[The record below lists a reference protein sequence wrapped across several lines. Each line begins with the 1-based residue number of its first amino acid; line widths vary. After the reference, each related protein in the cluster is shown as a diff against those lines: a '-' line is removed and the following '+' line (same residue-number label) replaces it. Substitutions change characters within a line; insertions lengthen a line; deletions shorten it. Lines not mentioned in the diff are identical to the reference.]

1 MLKSNKLIIFL
12 ISLPF
17 LMVIVF
23 YSLSDHPGY
32 SDDGN
37 FVRNHEA
44 AIKSEIIA
52 HLAQEKQG
60 IESVTLLPNTA
71 RGEYDNG
78 GDVSGHYHIYFTAYV
93 NHNRERTISVELFF
107 PDASIPPFTLFP
119 PNPYKDKGKKM
130 SNWLMGNIE
139 VSEETSRQYIKEIT
153 TIATDVYRF
162 LMLLKL
168 RKQFQEIMSNIVDI
182 RQLVL

>member
-12 ISLPF
+12 VSLPF
-17 LMVIVF
+17 LMVIIF
-23 YSLSDHPGY
+23 YSLSEHTGY

-52 HLAQEKQG
+52 NLAREKQD

-107 PDASIPPFTLFP
+107 PDASIPPFTLFH
-119 PNPYKDKGKKM
+119 PNPYKSKSQKM
-130 SNWLMGNIE
+130 ANWLMGNIE
-139 VSEETSRQYIKEIT
+139 VSKE
-153 TIATDVYRF
+153 AS
-162 LMLLKL
+162 K
-168 RKQFQEIMSNIVDI
+168 
-182 RQLVL
+182 

>member
-17 LMVIVF
+17 LMVLVF
-23 YSLSDHPGY
+23 YSLNGHPGY
-32 SDDGN
+32 SDDSN
-37 FVRNHEA
+37 FIRNHES

-52 HLAQEKQG
+52 HLAQEKQD

-78 GDVSGHYHIYFTAYV
+78 GDVSGNYHIYFTAYV

-119 PNPYKDKGKKM
+119 PNPYKSKNQKM
-130 SNWLMGNIE
+130 ANWFVERIE
-139 VSEETSRQYIKEIT
+139 ESEDHTK
-153 TIATDVYRF
+153 D
-162 LMLLKL
+162 
-168 RKQFQEIMSNIVDI
+168 
-182 RQLVL
+182 

>member
-23 YSLSDHPGY
+23 YSLSEHPGY

-37 FVRNHEA
+37 FIRNHES

-52 HLAQEKQG
+52 YLAQEKQG
-60 IESVTLLPNTA
+60 IKSVTLLPNTA

-78 GDVSGHYHIYFTAYV
+78 GDVSGNYHIYFTAYV

-107 PDASIPPFTLFP
+107 PDASIPPFTLFH
-119 PNPYKDKGKKM
+119 PNPYKSKSQKM
-130 SNWLMGNIE
+130 ANWFVERIE
-139 VSEETSRQYIKEIT
+139 ESEDHTE
-153 TIATDVYRF
+153 D
-162 LMLLKL
+162 
-168 RKQFQEIMSNIVDI
+168 
-182 RQLVL
+182 

>member
-17 LMVIVF
+17 LMVLVF
-23 YSLSDHPGY
+23 YSLSEHPGY

-37 FVRNHEA
+37 FVRNHET
-44 AIKSEIIA
+44 AIKCEIIA
-52 HLAQEKQG
+52 NLAREKQD

-107 PDASIPPFTLFP
+107 PDASIPPFTLFH
-119 PNPYKDKGKKM
+119 PNPYKSKSQKM
-130 SNWLMGNIE
+130 ANWFVERIE
-139 VSEETSRQYIKEIT
+139 ESEDHTE
-153 TIATDVYRF
+153 D
-162 LMLLKL
+162 
-168 RKQFQEIMSNIVDI
+168 
-182 RQLVL
+182 

>member
-12 ISLPF
+12 VSLPF
-17 LMVIVF
+17 LMVIIF
-23 YSLSDHPGY
+23 YSLSEHPGY

-52 HLAQEKQG
+52 NLAREKQD

-107 PDASIPPFTLFP
+107 PDASIPPFTLFH
-119 PNPYKDKGKKM
+119 PNPYKSKSQKM
-130 SNWLMGNIE
+130 ANWLKGNIE
-139 VSEETSRQYIKEIT
+139 VSKE
-153 TIATDVYRF
+153 AS
-162 LMLLKL
+162 K
-168 RKQFQEIMSNIVDI
+168 
-182 RQLVL
+182 

>member
-23 YSLSDHPGY
+23 YLLNGHPGY
-32 SDDGN
+32 SDDSN
-37 FVRNHEA
+37 FIRNHEA

-52 HLAQEKQG
+52 HLAQEKQD

-78 GDVSGHYHIYFTAYV
+78 GDVSGNYLIHFTAYADD
-93 NHNRERTISVELFF
+93 NPERTLRVELSF
-107 PDASIPPFTLFP
+107 PDASIPPFTLFH
-119 PNPYKDKGKKM
+119 PNPYKDKGQDM
-130 SNWLMGNIE
+130 TNWYVERIE
-139 VSEETSRQYIKEIT
+139 VSEETSK
-153 TIATDVYRF
+153 
-162 LMLLKL
+162 
-168 RKQFQEIMSNIVDI
+168 
-182 RQLVL
+182 

>member
-17 LMVIVF
+17 LMVIIF
-23 YSLSDHPGY
+23 YSLSEHPGY

-52 HLAQEKQG
+52 NLAREKQD

-107 PDASIPPFTLFP
+107 PDASIPPFTLFH
-119 PNPYKDKGKKM
+119 PNPYKSKSQKM
-130 SNWLMGNIE
+130 ANWLMGNIE
-139 VSEETSRQYIKEIT
+139 VSKE
-153 TIATDVYRF
+153 AS
-162 LMLLKL
+162 K
-168 RKQFQEIMSNIVDI
+168 
-182 RQLVL
+182 

>member
-17 LMVIVF
+17 LMVIIF
-23 YSLSDHPGY
+23 YLRNGHPRY
-32 SDDGN
+32 SDDSN
-37 FVRNHEA
+37 FIRNHEA
-44 AIKSEIIA
+44 AIKSEIITQ
-52 HLAQEKQG
+52 LAQEKQG

-107 PDASIPPFTLFP
+107 PDASIPPFTFFH
-119 PNPYKDKGKKM
+119 PNPYKDKGQDM
-130 SNWLMGNIE
+130 TNWFVENIE
-139 VSEETSRQYIKEIT
+139 ESEEAAK
-153 TIATDVYRF
+153 
-162 LMLLKL
+162 
-168 RKQFQEIMSNIVDI
+168 
-182 RQLVL
+182 

>member
-17 LMVIVF
+17 LMVIIF
-23 YSLSDHPGY
+23 YSLSEHPGY

-52 HLAQEKQG
+52 HLAQEKQD

-93 NHNRERTISVELFF
+93 DHNRERTISVELFF

-119 PNPYKDKGKKM
+119 PT
-130 SNWLMGNIE
+130 L
-139 VSEETSRQYIKEIT
+139 IKTREKRCPIG
-153 TIATDVYRF
+153 
-162 LMLLKL
+162 
-168 RKQFQEIMSNIVDI
+168 
-182 RQLVL
+182 

>member
-17 LMVIVF
+17 LMVIIF
-23 YSLSDHPGY
+23 YSLSEHPGY

-52 HLAQEKQG
+52 HLAQEKQD
-60 IESVTLLPNTA
+60 IKSVTLLPNTA

-78 GDVSGHYHIYFTAYV
+78 GDVSGNYHIYFTAYV
-93 NHNRERTISVELFF
+93 DHNRERTISVELFF

-119 PNPYKDKGKKM
+119 PNPYKDKGQDM
-130 SNWLMGNIE
+130 TSWYVERIE
-139 VSEETSRQYIKEIT
+139 ESEDLTE
-153 TIATDVYRF
+153 D
-162 LMLLKL
+162 
-168 RKQFQEIMSNIVDI
+168 
-182 RQLVL
+182 

>member
-23 YSLSDHPGY
+23 YSLSEHPEY

-44 AIKSEIIA
+44 AIKEELIA
-52 HLAQEKQG
+52 HLAQVRQDIK
-60 IESVTLLPNTA
+60 SVTLLPNTA

-78 GDVSGHYHIYFTAYV
+78 GDVSGNYHIYFTAYV
-93 NHNRERTISVELFF
+93 NNNRERTISVELFF
-107 PDASIPPFTLFP
+107 PDASIPPFTLFH
-119 PNPYKDKGKKM
+119 PNPYKDKGQDM
-130 SNWLMGNIE
+130 TSWYVERIE
-139 VSEETSRQYIKEIT
+139 ESEDHTE
-153 TIATDVYRF
+153 D
-162 LMLLKL
+162 
-168 RKQFQEIMSNIVDI
+168 
-182 RQLVL
+182 

>member
-17 LMVIVF
+17 LMVIIF
-23 YSLSDHPGY
+23 YSLSKHPGY

-44 AIKSEIIA
+44 TIKEEIIA

-78 GDVSGHYHIYFTAYV
+78 GDVSGNYHIYFSNYV
-93 NHNRERTISVELFF
+93 NHNSGRTISVELFF

-119 PNPYKDKGKKM
+119 PNPYKDKSKKM

-139 VSEETSRQYIKEIT
+139 VSEEASR
-153 TIATDVYRF
+153 
-162 LMLLKL
+162 
-168 RKQFQEIMSNIVDI
+168 
-182 RQLVL
+182 

>member
-17 LMVIVF
+17 LMVLVF
-23 YSLSDHPGY
+23 YSLSEHPGY

-52 HLAQEKQG
+52 HLAQEKQD
-60 IESVTLLPNTA
+60 IETVTLLPNTA
-71 RGEYDNG
+71 KGEYDNG

-107 PDASIPPFTLFP
+107 PDASIPSFTLFH
-119 PNPYKDKGKKM
+119 PNPYKSKSQKM
-130 SNWLMGNIE
+130 ANWFVERIE
-139 VSEETSRQYIKEIT
+139 ESEDHTE
-153 TIATDVYRF
+153 D
-162 LMLLKL
+162 
-168 RKQFQEIMSNIVDI
+168 
-182 RQLVL
+182 

>member
-17 LMVIVF
+17 LMVIIF
-23 YSLSDHPGY
+23 YLRNGHPRY
-32 SDDGN
+32 SDDSN
-37 FVRNHEA
+37 FIRNHEA

-52 HLAQEKQG
+52 NLAREKQD

-119 PNPYKDKGKKM
+119 PNPYKSKSQKM
-130 SNWLMGNIE
+130 ANWYVERIEESKE
-139 VSEETSRQYIKEIT
+139 VSK
-153 TIATDVYRF
+153 
-162 LMLLKL
+162 
-168 RKQFQEIMSNIVDI
+168 
-182 RQLVL
+182 

>member
-1 MLKSNKLIIFL
+1 MLKSKKLIIFL

-44 AIKSEIIA
+44 AIKSEIIV
-52 HLAQEKQG
+52 HLAQEKQD
-60 IESVTLLPNTA
+60 IKSVTLLPNTA

-78 GDVSGHYHIYFTAYV
+78 GDVSGNYHIYFTAYV
-93 NHNRERTISVELFF
+93 DHNRERTISVELFF

-119 PNPYKDKGKKM
+119 PNPYKDKGQDM
-130 SNWLMGNIE
+130 TSWYVERIE
-139 VSEETSRQYIKEIT
+139 ESEDLTE
-153 TIATDVYRF
+153 D
-162 LMLLKL
+162 
-168 RKQFQEIMSNIVDI
+168 
-182 RQLVL
+182 

>member
-1 MLKSNKLIIFL
+1 MLKSKKLIIFL

-119 PNPYKDKGKKM
+119 PNPYTDKGKKM

-139 VSEETSRQYIKEIT
+139 VSEETSK
-153 TIATDVYRF
+153 
-162 LMLLKL
+162 
-168 RKQFQEIMSNIVDI
+168 
-182 RQLVL
+182 

>member
-12 ISLPF
+12 VSLPF
-17 LMVIVF
+17 LMVIIF
-23 YSLSDHPGY
+23 YSLSEHPGY

-52 HLAQEKQG
+52 NLAREKQD

-78 GDVSGHYHIYFTAYV
+78 GDVSGHYHIYYTAYV

-107 PDASIPPFTLFP
+107 PDASIPPFTLFH
-119 PNPYKDKGKKM
+119 PNPYKSKSQKM
-130 SNWLMGNIE
+130 ANWLMGNIE
-139 VSEETSRQYIKEIT
+139 VSKE
-153 TIATDVYRF
+153 AS
-162 LMLLKL
+162 K
-168 RKQFQEIMSNIVDI
+168 
-182 RQLVL
+182 

>member
-17 LMVIVF
+17 LMVLVF
-23 YSLSDHPGY
+23 YSLSEHPGY

-37 FVRNHEA
+37 FVRNHET

-52 HLAQEKQG
+52 NLAREKQD

-78 GDVSGHYHIYFTAYV
+78 GDVSGHYHINFTAYV

-107 PDASIPPFTLFP
+107 PDASIPPFTLFH
-119 PNPYKDKGKKM
+119 PNPYKSKSQKM
-130 SNWLMGNIE
+130 ANWFVERIE
-139 VSEETSRQYIKEIT
+139 ESEDHTE
-153 TIATDVYRF
+153 D
-162 LMLLKL
+162 
-168 RKQFQEIMSNIVDI
+168 
-182 RQLVL
+182 

>member
-23 YSLSDHPGY
+23 YSLSEHPGY

-52 HLAQEKQG
+52 HLAQEKQD
-60 IESVTLLPNTA
+60 IESLTLLPNTA

-119 PNPYKDKGKKM
+119 PNPYKEKGQDM
-130 SNWLMGNIE
+130 TSWYVERIE
-139 VSEETSRQYIKEIT
+139 ESEDYTE
-153 TIATDVYRF
+153 D
-162 LMLLKL
+162 
-168 RKQFQEIMSNIVDI
+168 
-182 RQLVL
+182 

>member
-12 ISLPF
+12 VSLPF
-17 LMVIVF
+17 LMVIIF
-23 YSLSDHPGY
+23 YSLSEHPGY

-37 FVRNHEA
+37 FVRNHET
-44 AIKSEIIA
+44 AIKREIIA
-52 HLAQEKQG
+52 NLAREKQD

-119 PNPYKDKGKKM
+119 TNPYKEKGQDM
-130 SNWLMGNIE
+130 TSWYVERIE
-139 VSEETSRQYIKEIT
+139 ESEDYTE
-153 TIATDVYRF
+153 D
-162 LMLLKL
+162 
-168 RKQFQEIMSNIVDI
+168 
-182 RQLVL
+182 

>member
-23 YSLSDHPGY
+23 YSLNGHPGY
-32 SDDGN
+32 SDDSN
-37 FVRNHEA
+37 FIRSHES

-52 HLAQEKQG
+52 YLAQEKQG
-60 IESVTLLPNTA
+60 IKSVTLLPNTA

-78 GDVSGHYHIYFTAYV
+78 GDVSGNYHIYFTAYV
-93 NHNRERTISVELFF
+93 NNNRERTISVELFF

-119 PNPYKDKGKKM
+119 PNPYKSKSQKM
-130 SNWLMGNIE
+130 ANWYVERIE
-139 VSEETSRQYIKEIT
+139 ESEEASK
-153 TIATDVYRF
+153 
-162 LMLLKL
+162 
-168 RKQFQEIMSNIVDI
+168 
-182 RQLVL
+182 

>member
-12 ISLPF
+12 VSLPF

-23 YSLSDHPGY
+23 YSLSEHPGY

-52 HLAQEKQG
+52 HLAQEKQD
-60 IESVTLLPNTA
+60 IETVTLLPNTA
-71 RGEYDNG
+71 KGEYDNG

-107 PDASIPPFTLFP
+107 PDASIPPFTLFH
-119 PNPYKDKGKKM
+119 PNPYKSKSQKM
-130 SNWLMGNIE
+130 ANWFVERIE
-139 VSEETSRQYIKEIT
+139 ESEDHTE
-153 TIATDVYRF
+153 D
-162 LMLLKL
+162 
-168 RKQFQEIMSNIVDI
+168 
-182 RQLVL
+182 

>member
-17 LMVIVF
+17 MMVLVF
-23 YSLSDHPGY
+23 YYLSEHPGY

-37 FVRNHEA
+37 FVRIHEA
-44 AIKSEIIA
+44 AIKREIIA
-52 HLAQEKQG
+52 NLAREKQD

-78 GDVSGHYHIYFTAYV
+78 GDVSGHSHIYFTAYSDD
-93 NHNRERTISVELFF
+93 NPERTLRVELSF

-119 PNPYKDKGKKM
+119 PNPYKSKSQKM
-130 SNWLMGNIE
+130 ANWYVERIEESKE
-139 VSEETSRQYIKEIT
+139 VSK
-153 TIATDVYRF
+153 
-162 LMLLKL
+162 
-168 RKQFQEIMSNIVDI
+168 
-182 RQLVL
+182 

>member
-17 LMVIVF
+17 LVVIVF
-23 YSLSDHPGY
+23 YSLSEHPGY

-37 FVRNHEA
+37 FVRNHET

-52 HLAQEKQG
+52 NLAREKQD

-107 PDASIPPFTLFP
+107 PDASIPPFTLFH
-119 PNPYKDKGKKM
+119 PNPYKSKSQKM
-130 SNWLMGNIE
+130 ANWFVERIE
-139 VSEETSRQYIKEIT
+139 ESEDHTE
-153 TIATDVYRF
+153 D
-162 LMLLKL
+162 
-168 RKQFQEIMSNIVDI
+168 
-182 RQLVL
+182 

>member
-12 ISLPF
+12 ITLPF
-17 LMVIVF
+17 LMVLVF
-23 YSLSDHPGY
+23 YSLSEHPGY
-32 SDDGN
+32 NDDGN

-52 HLAQEKQG
+52 HLAQEKQD

-93 NHNRERTISVELFF
+93 NHNRERTIRVELFF
-107 PDASIPPFTLFP
+107 PDASIPPFTLFH
-119 PNPYKDKGKKM
+119 PNPYKSKSQKM
-130 SNWLMGNIE
+130 ANWLMGNIE
-139 VSEETSRQYIKEIT
+139 VSKE
-153 TIATDVYRF
+153 AS
-162 LMLLKL
+162 K
-168 RKQFQEIMSNIVDI
+168 
-182 RQLVL
+182 

>member
-17 LMVIVF
+17 LMVLVF
-23 YSLSDHPGY
+23 YSLNGHPGY
-32 SDDGN
+32 SDDSN
-37 FVRNHEA
+37 FIRNHES

-52 HLAQEKQG
+52 HLAQEKQD

-78 GDVSGHYHIYFTAYV
+78 GDVSGNYHIYFTAYV

-119 PNPYKDKGKKM
+119 PNPYKSKNQKM
-130 SNWLMGNIE
+130 ANWFVERIE
-139 VSEETSRQYIKEIT
+139 ESEDHTE
-153 TIATDVYRF
+153 D
-162 LMLLKL
+162 
-168 RKQFQEIMSNIVDI
+168 
-182 RQLVL
+182 

>member
-1 MLKSNKLIIFL
+1 MLKSKKLIIFL

-44 AIKSEIIA
+44 AIKSEIITQ
-52 HLAQEKQG
+52 LAQEKQG

-119 PNPYKDKGKKM
+119 PNPYKEKGQDM
-130 SNWLMGNIE
+130 TSWYVERIE
-139 VSEETSRQYIKEIT
+139 ESEDYTE
-153 TIATDVYRF
+153 D
-162 LMLLKL
+162 
-168 RKQFQEIMSNIVDI
+168 
-182 RQLVL
+182 